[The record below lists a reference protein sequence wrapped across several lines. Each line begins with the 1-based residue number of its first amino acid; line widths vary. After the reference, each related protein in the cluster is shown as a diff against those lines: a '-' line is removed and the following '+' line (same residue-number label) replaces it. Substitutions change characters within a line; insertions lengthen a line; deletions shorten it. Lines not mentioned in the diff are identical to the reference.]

1 MQSAGSIATKEVV
14 HVAPDTMVTEA
25 MALMSGRKISC
36 LVVILQDTA
45 VGLLTERDLVH
56 AANKVVDFPSLQVR
70 EVMSSPILT
79 IDCCQPV
86 TQAYR
91 LLKENSIRHLVVLDA
106 QYDIKGVITLSDIVH
121 KLHAEYFQ
129 HIPTISTIMTT
140 SVKTVDP
147 AQSARYAL
155 SLMAVKSISCVIVAE
170 KNRPV
175 GIFSERDAARLI
187 GRKPDRLSAPISKS
201 MSRPVET
208 VTAAISPQGAAER
221 MKIRGVRRLV
231 VVNDEGRIAGLV
243 TQSDISRV
251 LESYHQRKRDS
262 SSGAEPIRYGTA
274 SGFTD
279 D

>member
-1 MQSAGSIATKEVV
+1 MQLAGSIATKEVV
-14 HVAPDTMVTEA
+14 HVAPDTMVTDA
-25 MALMSGRKISC
+25 LALMSGRKISC

-70 EVMSSPILT
+70 EVMSSPIVT
-79 IDCCQPV
+79 IDCRQPV
-86 TQAYR
+86 TEVYR

-106 QYDIKGVITLSDIVH
+106 QYDITGVITLSDIVH
-121 KLHAEYFQ
+121 KLHAEHFQ
-129 HIPTISTIMTT
+129 HIPTITTIMTT
-140 SVKTVDP
+140 LVKTVDP

-187 GRKPDRLSAPISKS
+187 GQEPERLSAPISES

-231 VVNDEGRIAGLV
+231 VVDGEGRIAGIV

-251 LESYHQRKRDS
+251 LESYHEINRNS
-262 SSGAEPIRYGTA
+262 SSGAESVRYGTA
-274 SGFTD
+274 SGFAD